1 MEQEYDKLNLTN
13 DFIFAKVMRNKE
25 LCKRLL
31 EIVLDIEIEKIEYPE
46 EQKAIDITINA
57 KSVRLDV
64 YVKDD
69 RNTIYNIEMQ
79 TTNPQNL
86 PKRSRYYQGMIDL
99 DLIEKGENYKKLNR
113 SYVIFICTEDI
124 FGGGRHIYTFE
135 NLCIQNTSLRLRD
148 ETTKVFLNPYG
159 TMKDIHEELENFL
172 NYLVNGKPTDRFT
185 EMLDNEVVKVRENEE
200 WRREYM
206 TLMMK
211 EMEKYEEG
219 LERGRSE
226 GRDEGRK
233 EGHKEGTLTTLFT
246 LVHDG
251 LLGLEEAAK
260 YSSLPEGEFAEKMK
274 QVE

>member
-1 MEQEYDKLNLTN
+1 M
-13 DFIFAKVMRNKE
+13 V
-25 LCKRLL
+25 
-31 EIVLDIEIEKIEYPE
+31 
-46 EQKAIDITINA
+46 KA
-57 KSVRLDV
+57 R
-64 YVKDD
+64 
-69 RNTIYNIEMQ
+69 Q
-79 TTNPQNL
+79 
-86 PKRSRYYQGMIDL
+86 
-99 DLIEKGENYKKLNR
+99 
-113 SYVIFICTEDI
+113 
-124 FGGGRHIYTFE
+124 
-135 NLCIQNTSLRLRD
+135 
-148 ETTKVFLNPYG
+148 
-159 TMKDIHEELENFL
+159 
-172 NYLVNGKPTDRFT
+172 
-185 EMLDNEVVKVRENEE
+185 NEE
-200 WRREYM
+200 WRMEYM